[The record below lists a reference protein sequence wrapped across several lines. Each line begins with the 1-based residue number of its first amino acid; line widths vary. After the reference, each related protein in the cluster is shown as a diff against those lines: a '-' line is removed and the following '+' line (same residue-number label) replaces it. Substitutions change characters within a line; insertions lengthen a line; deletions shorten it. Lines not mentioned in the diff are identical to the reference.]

1 MNIGDIISL
10 IFTDYTIRTVALGA
24 AILGI
29 ISGTLSSYTVLRKQS
44 LLGDAMSHA
53 TLPGVVIAYLITGQK
68 ATLPLMLGA
77 IIAGWI
83 GALLVMVITTQTRVK
98 QDSALGIVLAVFF
111 GFGLTLLS
119 WVQRQGSANQS
130 GLDKFLFGRAA
141 ALTTDE
147 VLLMAIVGIVALS
160 LVALF
165 WKEFK
170 LLSFDPDY
178 AATQGFPVRFLDI
191 TLTTLI
197 VVAIVVALQTV
208 GVVLVSAMVVAPAAA
223 ARQWTNKLG
232 VMVLIAALFG
242 ALSGVSGALISSADA
257 GLPTG
262 PLIVLSMSVIVL
274 VSLLFA
280 PNRGLVWDWI
290 RRQQN
295 RRELRT
301 SLALEALYH
310 MAQQHGD
317 PLHAHSTASLQ
328 AAMPGR
334 DARYNLRQLA
344 SDNLVRQVSA
354 DTWALTPAGLQQ
366 VDELLNDS
374 NGANSPAPNQSHK
387 VLVS

>member
-53 TLPGVVIAYLITGQK
+53 TLPGVVIAYIITGEK

-77 IIAGWI
+77 IIAGWL

-98 QDSALGIVLAVFF
+98 QDSALGTVLAVFF

-119 WVQRQGSANQS
+119 WVQRQGSASQS

-147 VLLMAIVGIVALS
+147 VLLMAIVGIAALA

-232 VMVLIAALFG
+232 VMVLISATFG
-242 ALSGVSGALISSADA
+242 AVSGVSGALISSADA

-262 PLIVLSMSVIVL
+262 PLIVLSMSVIVV

-280 PNRGLVWDWI
+280 PNRGLVWDWV

-317 PLHAHSTASLQ
+317 PLHPHSTASLQ
-328 AAMPGR
+328 VAMPGR
-334 DARYNLRQLA
+334 DARYNLRQLVN
-344 SDNLVRQVSA
+344 DNLVQQIGA
-354 DTWALTPAGLQQ
+354 DSWALTPAGVQQ
-366 VDELLNDS
+366 VHELLN
-374 NGANSPAPNQSHK
+374 GADGTNPASQPNPK
-387 VLVS
+387 VVAI